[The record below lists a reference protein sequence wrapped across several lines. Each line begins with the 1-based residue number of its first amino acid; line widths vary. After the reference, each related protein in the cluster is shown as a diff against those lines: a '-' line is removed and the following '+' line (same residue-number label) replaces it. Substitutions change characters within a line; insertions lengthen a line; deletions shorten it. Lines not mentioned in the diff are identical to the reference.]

1 VAAAAPAPARYAPPV
16 NAQQAASF
24 FSSLFDLSFST
35 FITPKIIKV
44 LFVLSMVVV
53 TLETL
58 AFVGFAFM
66 SNVFFGVLA
75 LLILGPIMFLFGVIY
90 ARVIMEVLIQL
101 FRGTDYLAEIAK
113 QGRR

>member
-1 VAAAAPAPARYAPPV
+1 
-16 NAQQAASF
+16 
-24 FSSLFDLSFST
+24 
-35 FITPKIIKV
+35 
-44 LFVLSMVVV
+44 MVVV